1 VNRLELDA
9 SVVEVSPLRYTPAG
23 VPALEM
29 KLGHASDVTEAGG
42 SRHVELE
49 IAAVA
54 LGDVAL
60 MLGGLAAGTVLSVE
74 GFLAPARKGASR
86 LVLHIQQ
93 ASRSA

>member
-1 VNRLELDA
+1 
-9 SVVEVSPLRYTPAG
+9 
-23 VPALEM
+23 
-29 KLGHASDVTEAGG
+29 
-42 SRHVELE
+42 
-49 IAAVA
+49 VA

>member
-1 VNRLELDA
+1 MNKLELDA
-9 SVVEVSPLRYTPAG
+9 SVVEASPLRYTPAG

-29 KLGHASDVTEAGG
+29 KLGHASEVAEAGG
-42 SRHVELE
+42 TRRVELE

-60 MLGGLAAGTVLSVE
+60 MLGGVAAGTLLSVE
-74 GFLAPARKGASR
+74 GFLAPARKGATR

-93 ASRSA
+93 ANRCI